1 MAIEVGINDNTRCA
15 RLRGGSGGGNGVYA
29 VKRRLK
35 RSSDSD
41 KPDPPIARARPG
53 RPSKPALRESRK
65 RQLVNATIDA
75 IAKYGFAEA
84 SVVRIA
90 AIAGI
95 SAGQIHHYFG
105 GKDGLLEAAMRS
117 ILTDMRSAS
126 AQALTAAHLPADRL
140 KAIVSSNLH
149 PKIFRREIG
158 IAWLSFWAQAT
169 HEPALARIEQINRSR
184 LRSNLRNA
192 LKPMVGKNRA
202 FALAEIMAMTIDGL
216 WVAQA
221 HVSPELSADSAQKLV
236 LQIMN
241 L

>member
-1 MAIEVGINDNTRCA
+1 
-15 RLRGGSGGGNGVYA
+15 
-29 VKRRLK
+29 LK
-35 RSSDSD
+35 RSSESSNRN
-41 KPDPPIARARPG
+41 PQIAPARPG
-53 RPSKPALRESRK
+53 RPPKPALRESRK
-65 RQLVNATIDA
+65 RQLVDATLEA

-90 AIAGI
+90 DIAGI

-126 AQALTAAHLPADRL
+126 AQALAAARLPLKRL
-140 KAIVSSNLH
+140 EAIVSSNLH
-149 PKIFRREIG
+149 PRIFRREIS

-169 HEPALARIEQINRSR
+169 HEPALARIERINRAR

-192 LKPMVGKNRA
+192 LEPLVGRNRA
-202 FALAEIMAMTIDGL
+202 GALAEIMAMMIDGL

-221 HVSPELSADSAQKLV
+221 HVTPELDAEAAQKLV
-236 LQIMN
+236 LQIIN
-241 L
+241 LRE

>member
-1 MAIEVGINDNTRCA
+1 M
-15 RLRGGSGGGNGVYA
+15 RG
-29 VKRRLK
+29 RLK
-35 RSSDSD
+35 RSSESTHRT
-41 KPDPPIARARPG
+41 PQIARARPG
-53 RPSKPALRESRK
+53 RPPKPALRESRK

-90 AIAGI
+90 DIAGI

-126 AQALTAAHLPADRL
+126 AEALAAEHLPMKRL
-140 KAIVSSNLH
+140 EAIVASNLH
-149 PKIFRREIG
+149 PKIFRREIS

-169 HEPALARIEQINRSR
+169 HDPALARIERINRSR
-184 LRSNLRNA
+184 LRSNLRDA
-192 LKPMVGKNRA
+192 LKPLVGRDRA
-202 FALAEIMAMTIDGL
+202 STLAEMMAMMIDGL

-221 HVSPELSADSAQKLV
+221 HVSPELNAESAQKLV
-236 LQIMN
+236 LKIMN

>member
-1 MAIEVGINDNTRCA
+1 MAIEVVITDNTRRA
-15 RLRGGSGGGNGVYA
+15 SLRGGPGGSNGVYA
-29 VKRRLK
+29 VRGKLK
-35 RSSDSD
+35 RSSDS
-41 KPDPPIARARPG
+41 KKREPQVVRARPG
-53 RPSKPALRESRK
+53 RPPKPALRESRK
-65 RQLVNATIDA
+65 RQLVGATIDA

-90 AIAGI
+90 EIAGI

-126 AQALTAAHLPADRL
+126 AQALASARLPADRL
-140 KAIVSSNLH
+140 KAIVASNLH
-149 PKIFRREIG
+149 PKIFRREIS

-169 HEPALARIEQINRSR
+169 HEAALGRIERINRSR
-184 LRSNLRNA
+184 LRSNLRDA
-192 LKPMVGKNRA
+192 LNPIVGRHRA
-202 FALAEIMAMTIDGL
+202 STLAEIMAMTIDGL

-221 HVSPELSADSAQKLV
+221 HVSPELNAESAQNLV
-236 LQIMN
+236 LQIVN

>member
-1 MAIEVGINDNTRCA
+1 M
-15 RLRGGSGGGNGVYA
+15 
-29 VKRRLK
+29 
-35 RSSDSD
+35 
-41 KPDPPIARARPG
+41 
-53 RPSKPALRESRK
+53 PALRESRK
-65 RQLVNATIDA
+65 RQLVGATIEA

-90 AIAGI
+90 EIAGI

-126 AQALTAAHLPADRL
+126 AQALAAAHLPADRL
-140 KAIVSSNLH
+140 KAIVASNLH
-149 PKIFRREIG
+149 PKIFRREIS

-169 HEPALARIEQINRSR
+169 HEAALGRIERINRSR
-184 LRSNLRNA
+184 LRSNLRDA
-192 LKPMVGKNRA
+192 LNPIVGRHRA
-202 FALAEIMAMTIDGL
+202 SMLAEIMAMTIDGL

-221 HVSPELSADSAQKLV
+221 HVSPELNAESAQNLV

>member
-1 MAIEVGINDNTRCA
+1 M
-15 RLRGGSGGGNGVYA
+15 RG
-29 VKRRLK
+29 RLK
-35 RSSDSD
+35 RSSDSN
-41 KPDPPIARARPG
+41 KRDPQVARARPG
-53 RPSKPALRESRK
+53 RPPKPALRESRK
-65 RQLVNATIDA
+65 RQLVSATIDA

-90 AIAGI
+90 EIAGI

-126 AQALTAAHLPADRL
+126 TQALEAAHLPADRL

-149 PKIFRREIG
+149 PKIFRREIS

-169 HEPALARIEQINRSR
+169 HDAALGRIERINRSR
-184 LRSNLRNA
+184 LRSNLRDA
-192 LKPMVGKNRA
+192 LNPMVGRHRA
-202 FALAEIMAMTIDGL
+202 FTLAETMAMTIDGL

-221 HVSPELSADSAQKLV
+221 HVTPELDAEAAQNLV